1 MYELRLLPAELKFAE
16 ENLHAKVYKVEQER
30 NYRYRHCARV
40 VKGLDSKS
48 NGVTRAG
55 SNPADVVLF
64 LFLVN
69 IVISS
74 HEHLLHTHKHS
85 TI

>member
-1 MYELRLLPAELKFAE
+1 MLLCEFNRSKRQ
-16 ENLHAKVYKVEQER
+16 QE
-30 NYRYRHCARV
+30 YRYRHCARV

-64 LFLVN
+64 LLELLITTFSFLLFDLA
-69 IVISS
+69 
-74 HEHLLHTHKHS
+74 EETL
-85 TI
+85 